1 MLSCDAVARSILLPA
16 VELVMCLSWIE
27 AAGDESVLNGFAGMS
42 SAFQCASL
50 ASCPLTPFLL
60 CHGARLP
67 VKHRSRAGLGLRRQT
82 ADLQIS
88 KAVCP
93 CCCLVFFTDQTDVAT
108 ILKHLCCMTEE
119 MGLKREAGVL
129 IMLTSE
135 VFWRWEE
142 PQPGKTL
149 AAKCA
154 VPGTEKLLD
163 SSLHSGPFLMLACSY
178 AHGIAKERSE
188 LCSRSAYSQRK
199 LF

>member
-1 MLSCDAVARSILLPA
+1 MLSCDDVAQSILLPA

-27 AAGDESVLNGFAGMS
+27 VAGDESVLSGFAGMS

-67 VKHRSRAGLGLRRQT
+67 VKHRSRAGLGLRRQS

-135 VFWRWEE
+135 VFLPNQVKLQLPNVLSQALRSCW
-142 PQPGKTL
+142 TL
-149 AAKCA
+149 LCIQ
-154 VPGTEKLLD
+154 VP
-163 SSLHSGPFLMLACSY
+163 F
-178 AHGIAKERSE
+178 
-188 LCSRSAYSQRK
+188 
-199 LF
+199 